1 MKVLKTALE
10 MKLPKNG
17 IKAKL
22 YIKSHIKTLKMQSRI
37 IHEMLIESNCRS
49 FGWDPEKKIM
59 TIEKAVGCLY
69 SFFLLTPWFI
79 FLSLIE
85 LQWHSLLH
93 ILKFICLSILY
104 VLI

>member
-1 MKVLKTALE
+1 MKVLKTCLE
-10 MKLPKNG
+10 IKLPKNC

-59 TIEKAVGCLY
+59 TIEKAMWDAY
-69 SFFLLTPWFI
+69 IHFFF
-79 FLSLIE
+79 
-85 LQWHSLLH
+85 
-93 ILKFICLSILY
+93 
-104 VLI
+104 